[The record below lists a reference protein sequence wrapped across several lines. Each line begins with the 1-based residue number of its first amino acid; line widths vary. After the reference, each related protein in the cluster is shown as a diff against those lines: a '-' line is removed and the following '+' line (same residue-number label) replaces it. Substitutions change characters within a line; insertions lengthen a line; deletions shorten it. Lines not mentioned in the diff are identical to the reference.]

1 MRDDLRHDMRRF
13 EIGHAEIWEIWDMKM
28 IDNLINNRKY
38 NWMLAIFIQNLF
50 RVYMIYDMVL

>member
-1 MRDDLRHDMRRF
+1 MRRF